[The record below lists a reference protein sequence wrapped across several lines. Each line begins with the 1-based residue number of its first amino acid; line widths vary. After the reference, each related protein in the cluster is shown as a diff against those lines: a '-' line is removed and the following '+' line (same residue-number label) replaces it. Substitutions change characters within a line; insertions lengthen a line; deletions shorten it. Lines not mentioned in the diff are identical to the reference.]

1 MNLLKACLAALMLVA
16 STGVHASETAP
27 PAALAVADQ
36 LHEALAAGDR
46 ERVRSLL
53 MADVLVYEMGVVEAS
68 FAEYAKS
75 HLGADIDF
83 TRQVKRDRV
92 SRSSGGAADL
102 AWVATQCRVTGTYNK
117 RPIDNDAIETLILR
131 RTSEGWRIAHI
142 HWSSAP
148 HR

>member
-1 MNLLKACLAALMLVA
+1 
-16 STGVHASETAP
+16 
-27 PAALAVADQ
+27 VADQ

-53 MADVLVYEMGVVEAS
+53 LPDVLVYEMGVVEAS
-68 FAEYAKS
+68 FGEYAKG

-92 SRSSGGAADL
+92 SRSSGGAGDL